1 MQLDTNAV
9 LAWGGILSFIGLGL
23 WACAEMITGAVKL
36 YCDMAGQRAKE
47 RDNG

>member
-23 WACAEMITGAVKL
+23 WGFAQFISGAVKL

-47 RDNG
+47 RE